1 MKQATKSP
9 TSQSGAAGKTPV
21 ALGFRAHS
29 GWAALVAVAG
39 SPRPARPPIEPLVI
53 DRRRI
58 ELARAGVPVQPYH
71 AAAELELR
79 QAAELIAR
87 CAQEACELAR
97 EALLGR
103 VAQLRQK
110 GYDVVG
116 CGVLLSSGGS
126 ASTLESTLASHAL
139 IHTAEGEL
147 FRNAIVQ
154 ASESCSLPVTRV
166 KERELHARAAMEFGL
181 RPDELPRRLNEL
193 GRTLGPPWRQDQ
205 KYAAL
210 VAWLALG
217 AAAREAYA

>member
-1 MKQATKSP
+1 MKQAAKSP
-9 TSQSGAAGKTPV
+9 TSPSGAASKTPV

-39 SPRPARPPIEPLVI
+39 SPRPACPPIEPLVI

-71 AAAELELR
+71 AAAELELK

-116 CGVLLSSGGS
+116 CDLWRERVGTKVRNCPEKRKVVRVREEVLL
-126 ASTLESTLASHAL
+126 L
-139 IHTAEGEL
+139 
-147 FRNAIVQ
+147 
-154 ASESCSLPVTRV
+154 
-166 KERELHARAAMEFGL
+166 
-181 RPDELPRRLNEL
+181 LN
-193 GRTLGPPWRQDQ
+193 P
-205 KYAAL
+205 
-210 VAWLALG
+210 
-217 AAAREAYA
+217 